1 MRSPYWNRTGNR
13 TGGQTKASRKDKKQR
28 ENRHKGTTEVNRY
41 STSDEQ
47 WMGTGKMHHPRKQ
60 SIHSKKR
67 LTTCIFPSLA
77 GMSLTKS
84 PWTEIIKLFPSRE
97 TVVSDIPAW
106 GRENG
111 KPFFYSVRNQGEEP
125 LDFDELQQ
133 LTVKNKVQ
141 KGNNMDRQQMGQVTT
156 QAGSNE
162 IRRIKGDR
170 QHQGG
175 KTTEGESYL

>member
-1 MRSPYWNRTGNR
+1 
-13 TGGQTKASRKDKKQR
+13 
-28 ENRHKGTTEVNRY
+28 
-41 STSDEQ
+41 
-47 WMGTGKMHHPRKQ
+47 
-60 SIHSKKR
+60 
-67 LTTCIFPSLA
+67 
-77 GMSLTKS
+77 MSLTKS